1 MKSKVLISILIV
13 LVLSSFMQNI
23 YSDTTGA
30 LSPTTA
36 NSSVSSINDFTNR
49 NNAFASDNSDARGQG
64 NDDQAYGG
72 FGISIPTYATI
83 NGITINLE
91 GDRDECPTSSNP
103 RFRVQLSN
111 PTLVGDPTGLGSF
124 TSTTQTTTNLVAG
137 DSIRTLGS
145 SSDMWGLSYT
155 PTQLNNLWVMI
166 TILCSTTNDDI
177 RLDHFTVTVTYTLNV
192 PDAPVLS
199 EVSHTTTSVAT
210 SWTIPNNGG
219 SVITSYTLERSTN
232 NFGSTDQSFVIPF
245 GTNFYDNTGLS
256 DNTSYQFRVKTTNV
270 IGDSVYSNIIS
281 VTTDTI
287 PPPPDITPPVITILG
302 SNPIDHTINTSYTD
316 AGATA
321 LDNVDGDITANII
334 TTNNVDETTLGTYT
348 VDYEVSDL
356 AGNPTTISRTVN
368 VVSVV
373 VLPTT
378 PKGDSCNDCISPT
391 LGVDENNKER
401 VSGGFTYKN
410 GFSAEDFFIPISRDF
425 ISQTVNVDYFRT
437 PFPAIGTEV
446 GVNNTLILKIYED
459 SGINNIRHIA
469 VGFGLD
475 KDKWFSESKAYIEVN
490 RDFRGSITM
499 KTFGAVQ
506 NVTYATNIVP
516 CGIVKA
522 DCLEFTLY
530 HTFTEDVSG
539 VVGTYIWDNRLN
551 SWQNYFNDGINIKD
565 NKVVI
570 EEPAPVKIDEDKL
583 KGVTSF
589 GYFQRGTYAFEN
601 YKQSQADEAK
611 ELFNS
616 LYGRINNWD

>member
-49 NNAFASDNSDARGQG
+49 NNAFASDNSDARGQV
-64 NDDQAYGG
+64 NDDQAYAG
-72 FGISIPTYATI
+72 FGISIPTYET
-83 NGITINLE
+83 
-91 GDRDECPTSSNP
+91 
-103 RFRVQLSN
+103 
-111 PTLVGDPTGLGSF
+111 
-124 TSTTQTTTNLVAG
+124 
-137 DSIRTLGS
+137 IRTLGS

-155 PTQLNNLWVMI
+155 STQLSNLWVMI

-177 RLDHFTVTVTYTLNV
+177 RLDHFTVTVTYTLNA

-245 GTNFYDNTGLS
+245 GTNSYDNTGLS
-256 DNTSYQFRVKTTNV
+256 DNTSYQFRVKATNAV
-270 IGDSVYSNIIS
+270 GDSVYSNIIS

-334 TTNNVDETTLGTYT
+334 TTNN
-348 VDYEVSDL
+348 
-356 AGNPTTISRTVN
+356 
-368 VVSVV
+368 
-373 VLPTT
+373 
-378 PKGDSCNDCISPT
+378 
-391 LGVDENNKER
+391 VDENNKER

-516 CGIVKA
+516 CGIVRA

-539 VVGTYIWDNRLN
+539 VR
-551 SWQNYFNDGINIKD
+551 S
-565 NKVVI
+565 
-570 EEPAPVKIDEDKL
+570 EEH
-583 KGVTSF
+583 T
-589 GYFQRGTYAFEN
+589 
-601 YKQSQADEAK
+601 
-611 ELFNS
+611 
-616 LYGRINNWD
+616 

>member
-1 MKSKVLISILIV
+1 MKSKILVSILIV

-111 PTLVGDPTGLGSF
+111 PTLVGDPTGLSSF

-155 PTQLNNLWVMI
+155 PTQLSNLWVMI

-256 DNTSYQFRVKTTNV
+256 DNTSYK
-270 IGDSVYSNIIS
+270 
-281 VTTDTI
+281 
-287 PPPPDITPPVITILG
+287 ILKKKK
-302 SNPIDHTINTSYTD
+302 
-316 AGATA
+316 
-321 LDNVDGDITANII
+321 
-334 TTNNVDETTLGTYT
+334 NNFFV
-348 VDYEVSDL
+348 
-356 AGNPTTISRTVN
+356 
-368 VVSVV
+368 
-373 VLPTT
+373 
-378 PKGDSCNDCISPT
+378 KGDFLYI
-391 LGVDENNKER
+391 
-401 VSGGFTYKN
+401 
-410 GFSAEDFFIPISRDF
+410 
-425 ISQTVNVDYFRT
+425 YF
-437 PFPAIGTEV
+437 
-446 GVNNTLILKIYED
+446 
-459 SGINNIRHIA
+459 
-469 VGFGLD
+469 
-475 KDKWFSESKAYIEVN
+475 
-490 RDFRGSITM
+490 
-499 KTFGAVQ
+499 
-506 NVTYATNIVP
+506 
-516 CGIVKA
+516 
-522 DCLEFTLY
+522 
-530 HTFTEDVSG
+530 
-539 VVGTYIWDNRLN
+539 
-551 SWQNYFNDGINIKD
+551 
-565 NKVVI
+565 
-570 EEPAPVKIDEDKL
+570 
-583 KGVTSF
+583 
-589 GYFQRGTYAFEN
+589 
-601 YKQSQADEAK
+601 
-611 ELFNS
+611 
-616 LYGRINNWD
+616 